1 MGVPH
6 ALRLFAEGVGR
17 ACFCLIFRDFIA
29 VAAWFVCIFLYVGP
43 LSVAVS
49 VFPLFPIVVE
59 ELVVVGVKFSRRAAV
74 AGSLAAATLATAG
87 TAGAVSGAL
96 ADGAGDDGVSGDP
109 GRVGGVDPTD
119 EDALAEATG
128 EDASVLDSTRS
139 VVVPAPSFGSFMTS
153 DGERVPVEPT
163 SGSGAG
169 GVVAVELDS
178 SGADSSQL
186 GAAEDHAPGSSVDD
200 GSHGGVAAP
209 DAVPDGGANA
219 EIPSPP
225 ADTTPADAHAAPSE
239 GAHAEVPAAPSDTT
253 PSEGATGEVPAPPS
267 DTTPADVP
275 AAPSEDVPG
284 EAPVAPPTDAHA
296 APSEGAHDVAPAA
309 PSDTAR
315 SEIPAPPSAD
325 THAAPSEG
333 SQADVPSAHAGSDHA
348 ATGDVAPPAHAGA
361 ASTGNAKAP
370 VAPSGGVSGSQATV
384 AGGGGSE
391 ARTGASDTSTGDA
404 APGDQGAPGKVTE
417 PNGGNIGVTAGAS
430 DGRAT
435 GGNDGAP
442 SLSVSDAAARLAD
455 AQRDYDAAKA
465 AYDAAVNSRAD
476 VASARAA
483 LADAERAVSD
493 AEARVSAAERAVS
506 DAEAD
511 ASRAGTVDWRL
522 SDEGNQARV
531 VERLLVQ
538 KVNAYRAD
546 AGLPALVASR
556 TLDGEAQSWSA
567 HMAGER
573 DFNHDPSMSARL
585 RAGVDGAQLSGVGE
599 NIAYAIRGDAATGKT
614 PEQIADSLFA
624 QWKDSPAHNHNML
637 GAYTVTGVGVSYEGG
652 RVYATQKF
660 AAVNSSHRNVSET
673 DVSRFYTV
681 GDAASALHVDA
692 AAFGRTPASGG
703 SGDVSSAAA
712 FGWANRVGAT
722 VADGTASGLS
732 VPGVSGDTTGRVEE
746 ARSEL
751 ASARSGLEA
760 ARGVASD
767 ARARVA
773 ADESADVDGALRAL
787 SDAEA
792 ALGVARSDAQ
802 AAGVAG
808 VTSVS
813 AGVPSPA

>member
-1 MGVPH
+1 MTVT
-6 ALRLFAEGVGR
+6 
-17 ACFCLIFRDFIA
+17 
-29 VAAWFVCIFLYVGP
+29 
-43 LSVAVS
+43 
-49 VFPLFPIVVE
+49 
-59 ELVVVGVKFSRRAAV
+59 VKFSRRAAV

-87 TAGAVSGAL
+87 ASGAVSGAL

-128 EDASVLDSTRS
+128 KDVSALDSARS

-153 DGERVPVEPT
+153 GGDRVPVPAESP
-163 SGSGAG
+163 SEGAAD

-178 SGADSSQL
+178 SGVDSSQL
-186 GAAEDHAPGSSVDD
+186 GAAEDHAPGNGVDN
-200 GSHGGVAAP
+200 GSQGGVTAP
-209 DAVPDGGANA
+209 DAEPSEGAPGEVPAPPTDTA
-219 EIPSPP
+219 PSEAP
-225 ADTTPADAHAAPSE
+225 TAPSE
-239 GAHAEVPAAPSDTT
+239 GAHDSVPAPSDAAPS
-253 PSEGATGEVPAPPS
+253 EGVPADVPAPPS
-267 DTTPADVP
+267 DT
-275 AAPSEDVPG
+275 AATTPSEDAPG

-296 APSEGAHDVAPAA
+296 APSDGAHDVA
-309 PSDTAR
+309 
-315 SEIPAPPSAD
+315 PAPPSAD

-333 SQADVPSAHAGSDHA
+333 SQADVPSAHAGSDHVA
-348 ATGDVAPPAHAGA
+348 PGEVAPPATADVAPNGH
-361 ASTGNAKAP
+361 SEAP
-370 VAPSGGVSGSQATV
+370 VAPSGGVSGSQATETG
-384 AGGGGSE
+384 AGGSE
-391 ARTGASDTSTGDA
+391 ARTGASSAHADNAARVGQSAHDGATGQA
-404 APGDQGAPGKVTE
+404 GSNNAG
-417 PNGGNIGVTAGAS
+417 TAGAS
-430 DGRAT
+430 GEHTAVGD
-435 GGNDGAP
+435 DGAP
-442 SLSVSDAAARLAD
+442 SLSASDAAARLAD
-455 AQRDYDAAKA
+455 AQRDYDDAKA

-476 VASARAA
+476 VASARVA

-493 AEARVSAAERAVS
+493 AEARMSAAERAVA
-506 DAEAD
+506 DAEAE
-511 ASRAGTVDWRL
+511 ASQSGTVDWRTM
-522 SDEGNQARV
+522 DEGTQARV

-567 HMAGER
+567 HMAGAR

-624 QWKDSPAHNHNML
+624 QWKDSPAHNRNML

-681 GDAASALHVDA
+681 GDAAGVLRVDA

-703 SGDVSSAAA
+703 SGDAAGAAA

-722 VADGTASGLS
+722 VADGTLDGVAVPAS
-732 VPGVSGDTTGRVEE
+732 TGAGARVESARDALSA
-746 ARSEL
+746 ARSDVE
-751 ASARSGLEA
+751 S

-773 ADESADVDGALRAL
+773 AAEGADVDGALQ
-787 SDAEA
+787 
-792 ALGVARSDAQ
+792 ALGEAESALGAARADAQ

>member
-1 MGVPH
+1 MTVT
-6 ALRLFAEGVGR
+6 
-17 ACFCLIFRDFIA
+17 
-29 VAAWFVCIFLYVGP
+29 
-43 LSVAVS
+43 
-49 VFPLFPIVVE
+49 
-59 ELVVVGVKFSRRAAV
+59 VKFSRRAAV

-87 TAGAVSGAL
+87 ASGAVSGAL
-96 ADGAGDDGVSGDP
+96 ADGAHDSDVSGDP

-153 DGERVPVEPT
+153 GGDRVPVPAESP
-163 SGSGAG
+163 SEVAAD

-178 SGADSSQL
+178 SGVDSSQL
-186 GAAEDHAPGSSVDD
+186 GAAEDHAPGNGVDG
-200 GSHGGVAAP
+200 GSHDGVTAP
-209 DAVPDGGANA
+209 DTVPAEGAPA
-219 EIPSPP
+219 EIPVPP
-225 ADTTPADAHAAPSE
+225 TDATPDGAPAAPSE
-239 GAHAEVPAAPSDTT
+239 GAHAEVPAVPSDTT
-253 PSEGATGEVPAPPS
+253 PSEGANDKAPAPPS
-267 DTTPADVP
+267 GAADTAPSEGTPSAPSTEVP
-275 AAPSEDVPG
+275 AAPSEG
-284 EAPVAPPTDAHA
+284 APAEV
-296 APSEGAHDVAPAA
+296 PAA

-333 SQADVPSAHAGSDHA
+333 SQADVPSAHAGSGHA
-348 ATGDVAPPAHAGA
+348 ATADVAPNGH
-361 ASTGNAKAP
+361 SEAP
-370 VAPSGGVSGSQATV
+370 VAPSGGVSGSQATETG
-384 AGGGGSE
+384 AGGSE
-391 ARTGASDTSTGDA
+391 ARTGASSAPADNA
-404 APGDQGAPGKVTE
+404 ARVGQGAHDGATGQAGS
-417 PNGGNIGVTAGAS
+417 NNAGTAGAS
-430 DGRAT
+430 GGHAT
-435 GGNDGAP
+435 SDSGAP
-442 SLSVSDAAARLAD
+442 SLSASDAAARLAD
-455 AQRDYDAAKA
+455 AQRDYEDAKA

-493 AEARVSAAERAVS
+493 AEARVSAAERAVA
-506 DAEAD
+506 DAEAE
-511 ASRAGTVDWRL
+511 ASQSGTVDWRTM
-522 SDEGNQARV
+522 DEGTQARV

-567 HMAGER
+567 HMAGAR
-573 DFNHDPSMSARL
+573 DFNHDPSMSSRL

-624 QWKDSPAHNHNML
+624 QWKDSPAHNRNML

-652 RVYATQKF
+652 RAYATQKF

-681 GDAASALHVDA
+681 GDAAGVLRVDA
-692 AAFGRTPASGG
+692 SAFGHTPASGG
-703 SGDVSSAAA
+703 SGDAAGAAA

-722 VADGTASGLS
+722 VADGTLDGVAVPAS
-732 VPGVSGDTTGRVEE
+732 PGAGARVESARDALSA
-746 ARSEL
+746 ARSDVE
-751 ASARSGLEA
+751 S
-760 ARGVASD
+760 ARGVAFD

-773 ADESADVDGALRAL
+773 AADGADVDGALQAL
-787 SDAEA
+787 GEAEA
-792 ALGVARSDAQ
+792 ALGAARADAQ
-802 AAGVAG
+802 AAGVTG

>member
-1 MGVPH
+1 MTVT
-6 ALRLFAEGVGR
+6 
-17 ACFCLIFRDFIA
+17 
-29 VAAWFVCIFLYVGP
+29 
-43 LSVAVS
+43 
-49 VFPLFPIVVE
+49 
-59 ELVVVGVKFSRRAAV
+59 VKFSRRAAV

-87 TAGAVSGAL
+87 ASGVVSGAL
-96 ADGAGDDGVSGDP
+96 ADGAHDSDVSGDP

-128 EDASVLDSTRS
+128 EDASILDSTRS

-153 DGERVPVEPT
+153 GGDRVPVPVESP
-163 SGSGAG
+163 SEGAAD

-178 SGADSSQL
+178 SGVDSSQL

-200 GSHGGVAAP
+200 GSHDDVTAP
-209 DAVPDGGANA
+209 DTVPAEGAPA
-219 EIPSPP
+219 EVPAPP
-225 ADTTPADAHAAPSE
+225 TDAAPADAPVAPDEGSHAEVPAAPSDTAPSE
-239 GAHAEVPAAPSDTT
+239 GAHAEVPA
-253 PSEGATGEVPAPPS
+253 PPS
-267 DTTPADVP
+267 DTAATAPSDGST
-275 AAPSEDVPG
+275 AAPSTEVP
-284 EAPVAPPTDAHA
+284 T
-296 APSEGAHDVAPAA
+296 APSEGAPTEVPAA
-309 PSDTAR
+309 PSDTT
-315 SEIPAPPSAD
+315 SPEIPAPPSAD
-325 THAAPSEG
+325 THAAPSGG
-333 SQADVPSAHAGSDHA
+333 SQADAPSAPAGV
-348 ATGDVAPPAHAGA
+348 TPA
-361 ASTGNAKAP
+361 GNVETP
-370 VAPSGGVSGSQATV
+370 VAPSGGVSDPQATETGV
-384 AGGGGSE
+384 GGSE
-391 ARTGASDTSTGDA
+391 ARTGASGASTGDT

-417 PNGGNIGVTAGAS
+417 LNGGNSGVTSGAS
-430 DGRAT
+430 GGGAT
-435 GGNDGAP
+435 GNTDAGTP
-442 SLSVSDAAARLAD
+442 SLSASDAAARLAD

-465 AYDAAVNSRAD
+465 AYDAAVAGRAD
-476 VASARAA
+476 TASARAA

-493 AEARVSAAERAVS
+493 AEARVSAAERAVA

-522 SDEGNQARV
+522 ADEGSQARV
-531 VERLLVQ
+531 VEHLLVQ

-556 TLDGEAQSWSA
+556 TLDGEAQSWST

-624 QWKDSPAHNHNML
+624 QWKDSPAHNRNML

-681 GDAASALHVDA
+681 GDAAGALRVDA
-692 AAFGRTPASGG
+692 SAFGHTPTSGG
-703 SGDVSSAAA
+703 SGDAAGAAA

-722 VADGTASGLS
+722 VADGTLDGVAVPASPGAGERIESARNALS
-732 VPGVSGDTTGRVEE
+732 A
-746 ARSEL
+746 ARSDVE
-751 ASARSGLEA
+751 S

-773 ADESADVDGALRAL
+773 AAEGADVDGALQAL
-787 SDAEA
+787 GEAEA
-792 ALGVARSDAQ
+792 ALGAARADAQ
-802 AAGVAG
+802 AAGVAS

>member
-1 MGVPH
+1 MTVT
-6 ALRLFAEGVGR
+6 
-17 ACFCLIFRDFIA
+17 
-29 VAAWFVCIFLYVGP
+29 
-43 LSVAVS
+43 
-49 VFPLFPIVVE
+49 
-59 ELVVVGVKFSRRAAV
+59 VKFSKRAAV

-87 TAGAVSGAL
+87 ASGVVSGAL
-96 ADGAGDDGVSGDP
+96 ADGAHDSDVSGDP

-128 EDASVLDSTRS
+128 EDASILDSTRS

-153 DGERVPVEPT
+153 GGDRVPVPVESP
-163 SGSGAG
+163 SEGAAD

-178 SGADSSQL
+178 SGVDSSQL

-200 GSHGGVAAP
+200 GSHDDVTAP
-209 DAVPDGGANA
+209 DTVPAEGAPA
-219 EIPSPP
+219 EVPAPP
-225 ADTTPADAHAAPSE
+225 TDAAPADAPVAPDEGSHAEVPAAPSDTAPSE
-239 GAHAEVPAAPSDTT
+239 GAHAEVPAPPSDTAATAPSDGSKAAPSTEVPT
-253 PSEGATGEVPAPPS
+253 APSEGAPTEVPS
-267 DTTPADVP
+267 TDVP
-275 AAPSEDVPG
+275 AAPS
-284 EAPVAPPTDAHA
+284 
-296 APSEGAHDVAPAA
+296 
-309 PSDTAR
+309 DTT
-315 SEIPAPPSAD
+315 SPEIPAPPSAD
-325 THAAPSEG
+325 THAAPSGG
-333 SQADVPSAHAGSDHA
+333 SQADAPSAPAGV
-348 ATGDVAPPAHAGA
+348 TPA
-361 ASTGNAKAP
+361 GNVETP
-370 VAPSGGVSGSQATV
+370 VAPSGGVSGPQATETG
-384 AGGGGSE
+384 AGGSE
-391 ARTGASDTSTGDA
+391 ARTGASGASTGDT

-417 PNGGNIGVTAGAS
+417 LNGGNSGVTSGAS
-430 DGRAT
+430 GGGAT
-435 GGNDGAP
+435 GNTDAGTP
-442 SLSVSDAAARLAD
+442 SLSASDAAARLAD

-465 AYDAAVNSRAD
+465 AYDAAVAGRAD
-476 VASARAA
+476 TASARAA

-493 AEARVSAAERAVS
+493 AEARVSAAERAVA

-522 SDEGNQARV
+522 ADEGSQARV
-531 VERLLVQ
+531 VEHLLVQ

-556 TLDGEAQSWSA
+556 TLDGEAQSWST

-624 QWKDSPAHNHNML
+624 QWKDSPAHNRNML

-681 GDAASALHVDA
+681 GDAAGALRVDA
-692 AAFGRTPASGG
+692 SAFGHTPTSGG
-703 SGDVSSAAA
+703 SGDAAGAAA

-722 VADGTASGLS
+722 VADGTLDGVAVPASPGAGERIESARNALS
-732 VPGVSGDTTGRVEE
+732 A
-746 ARSEL
+746 ARSDVE
-751 ASARSGLEA
+751 S
-760 ARGVASD
+760 ARGVESD

-773 ADESADVDGALRAL
+773 AAEGADVDGALQAL
-787 SDAEA
+787 GEAEA
-792 ALGVARSDAQ
+792 ALGAARADAQ
-802 AAGVAG
+802 AAGVAS

>member
-1 MGVPH
+1 MTVT
-6 ALRLFAEGVGR
+6 
-17 ACFCLIFRDFIA
+17 
-29 VAAWFVCIFLYVGP
+29 
-43 LSVAVS
+43 
-49 VFPLFPIVVE
+49 
-59 ELVVVGVKFSRRAAV
+59 VKFSRRAAV

-87 TAGAVSGAL
+87 ASGAVSGAL

-128 EDASVLDSTRS
+128 KDASALDSARS

-153 DGERVPVEPT
+153 GGDRVPVPVESPSEGT
-163 SGSGAG
+163 AN

-178 SGADSSQL
+178 SGVDSSQL
-186 GAAEDHAPGSSVDD
+186 GAAEDHAPGNGVDD
-200 GSHGGVAAP
+200 GSRGGVTAQDAEPSEGVPGEVPAP
-209 DAVPDGGANA
+209 STD
-219 EIPSPP
+219 
-225 ADTTPADAHAAPSE
+225 AAPSDAPAAPAD
-239 GAHAEVPAAPSDTT
+239 GATGEVPAAPSDTT
-253 PSEGATGEVPAPPS
+253 PAEGATGEVPAPPS

-275 AAPSEDVPG
+275 AAPSEDAPG

-296 APSEGAHDVAPAA
+296 APSDGAHDVAPAA
-309 PSDTAR
+309 PSDTA
-315 SEIPAPPSAD
+315 SPEIPAPPSAD
-325 THAAPSEG
+325 THAAPSES
-333 SQADVPSAHAGSDHA
+333 SQADVPSAHAGSDHSSP
-348 ATGDVAPPAHAGA
+348 GDVAPPAQAGTA
-361 ASTGNAKAP
+361 PTGNAETP
-370 VAPSGGVSGSQATV
+370 VAPSGGVSGSQATETG
-384 AGGGGSE
+384 AGGSE
-391 ARTGASDTSTGDA
+391 ARTGASSAPADNAARGGQGAHDGATGQAGSNNAGTVGASGEHTTVGDA
-404 APGDQGAPGKVTE
+404 
-417 PNGGNIGVTAGAS
+417 
-430 DGRAT
+430 
-435 GGNDGAP
+435 GAP
-442 SLSVSDAAARLAD
+442 SLSASDAAARLAD
-455 AQRDYDAAKA
+455 AQRDYDDAKA

-493 AEARVSAAERAVS
+493 AEARVSAAEREVA

-511 ASRAGTVDWRL
+511 ASRAGTVDWRTM
-522 SDEGNQARV
+522 DEGTRARV

-567 HMAGER
+567 HMAGAR

-624 QWKDSPAHNHNML
+624 QWKDSPAHNRNML

-681 GDAASALHVDA
+681 GDAAGVLRVDTS
-692 AAFGRTPASGG
+692 AFGHTPTSGG
-703 SGDVSSAAA
+703 SGDAAGAAA
-712 FGWANRVGAT
+712 FGWTNRVGAT
-722 VADGTASGLS
+722 VADGTLDGVS
-732 VPGVSGDTTGRVEE
+732 VPASPGAGARIESARDALSA
-746 ARSEL
+746 ARSDVE
-751 ASARSGLEA
+751 S

-773 ADESADVDGALRAL
+773 AAEGADVDGALRAL
-787 SDAEA
+787 GEAEA
-792 ALGVARSDAQ
+792 ALGAARADAQ

>member
-1 MGVPH
+1 MTVT
-6 ALRLFAEGVGR
+6 
-17 ACFCLIFRDFIA
+17 
-29 VAAWFVCIFLYVGP
+29 
-43 LSVAVS
+43 
-49 VFPLFPIVVE
+49 
-59 ELVVVGVKFSRRAAV
+59 VKFSRRAAV

-87 TAGAVSGAL
+87 ASGAVSGAL

-128 EDASVLDSTRS
+128 KDVSALDSARS

-153 DGERVPVEPT
+153 GGDRVPVPAESP
-163 SGSGAG
+163 SEGAAD

-178 SGADSSQL
+178 SGVDSSQL
-186 GAAEDHAPGSSVDD
+186 GAAEDHAPGNGVDD
-200 GSHGGVAAP
+200 GSHDGVTAPDTVPAEGAPGEVPAPPTDAAP
-209 DAVPDGGANA
+209 STEAP
-219 EIPSPP
+219 
-225 ADTTPADAHAAPSE
+225 AAPSE
-239 GAHAEVPAAPSDTT
+239 GAHDSVPAPSDAAPS
-253 PSEGATGEVPAPPS
+253 EGVPADVPAPPS
-267 DTTPADVP
+267 DT
-275 AAPSEDVPG
+275 AATTPSEDAPG

-296 APSEGAHDVAPAA
+296 APSDGAHDVAPAV
-309 PSDTAR
+309 PSDAAP

-325 THAAPSEG
+325 THAVPSEG

-348 ATGDVAPPAHAGA
+348 ATGDVAPPAQAGV
-361 ASTGNAKAP
+361 THEGNVETP
-370 VAPSGGVSGSQATV
+370 VAPSGGVSGSQATETGV
-384 AGGGGSE
+384 GGSE
-391 ARTGASDTSTGDA
+391 ARTGASSAPADNTARGGQSAHDGATGQA
-404 APGDQGAPGKVTE
+404 GSNNAG
-417 PNGGNIGVTAGAS
+417 TAGAS
-430 DGRAT
+430 GEHTAVGD
-435 GGNDGAP
+435 DGAP
-442 SLSVSDAAARLAD
+442 SLSASDAAARLAD
-455 AQRDYDAAKA
+455 AQRDYDDAKA

-476 VASARAA
+476 VASARVA

-493 AEARVSAAERAVS
+493 AEARMSAAERAVA
-506 DAEAD
+506 DAEAE
-511 ASRAGTVDWRL
+511 ASQSGTVDWRTM
-522 SDEGNQARV
+522 DEGTQARV

-567 HMAGER
+567 HMAGAR

-624 QWKDSPAHNHNML
+624 QWKDSPAHNRNML

-681 GDAASALHVDA
+681 GDAAGVLRVDA

-703 SGDVSSAAA
+703 SGDAAGAAA
-712 FGWANRVGAT
+712 FGWGNRVGAT
-722 VADGTASGLS
+722 VADGTASGLR
-732 VPGVSGDTTGRVEE
+732 VPGVSGGADGRVEA
-746 ARSEL
+746 ARGEL
-751 ASARSGLEA
+751 ASARSGLES

-773 ADESADVDGALRAL
+773 ADELADVDGALRAL

-792 ALGVARSDAQ
+792 ALGVARADAQ
-802 AAGVAG
+802 AAGVMG

>member
-1 MGVPH
+1 MTVT
-6 ALRLFAEGVGR
+6 
-17 ACFCLIFRDFIA
+17 
-29 VAAWFVCIFLYVGP
+29 
-43 LSVAVS
+43 
-49 VFPLFPIVVE
+49 
-59 ELVVVGVKFSRRAAV
+59 VKFSRRAAV

-87 TAGAVSGAL
+87 ASGAVSGAL
-96 ADGAGDDGVSGDP
+96 ADGAGDNGVSGDP

-128 EDASVLDSTRS
+128 KDASALDSARS

-153 DGERVPVEPT
+153 GGDRVPVPAESP
-163 SGSGAG
+163 SEGASD

-178 SGADSSQL
+178 SGVDSSQL
-186 GAAEDHAPGSSVDD
+186 GAAEDHAPGNGVDD
-200 GSHGGVAAP
+200 GSQGGVTAP
-209 DAVPDGGANA
+209 DATPSEGGPGEVPAPTTDATPTDAPAAPAEGAHDA
-219 EIPSPP
+219 VPAPS
-225 ADTTPADAHAAPSE
+225 DAAPSE
-239 GAHAEVPAAPSDTT
+239 GVPAD
-253 PSEGATGEVPAPPS
+253 VPAPPS
-267 DTTPADVP
+267 DT
-275 AAPSEDVPG
+275 AATTPSEDAPG

-296 APSEGAHDVAPAA
+296 APSEDAHDVAPAA
-309 PSDTAR
+309 PSDTA
-315 SEIPAPPSAD
+315 SPEIPAPPSAD

-348 ATGDVAPPAHAGA
+348 ATGEVAPPAHAGVTT
-361 ASTGNAKAP
+361 TGNVETP
-370 VAPSGGVSGSQATV
+370 VAPSGGVSGSQATKTG
-384 AGGGGSE
+384 AGGSG
-391 ARTGASDTSTGDA
+391 ARTGDSSAHANDA
-404 APGDQGAPGKVTE
+404 ARGGQGTHDGATGQAGSNNAGTV
-417 PNGGNIGVTAGAS
+417 GAS
-430 DGRAT
+430 GEHTAVGD
-435 GGNDGAP
+435 NGAP
-442 SLSVSDAAARLAD
+442 SLSASDAAARLTD
-455 AQRDYDAAKA
+455 AQRDYDDAKA
-465 AYDAAVNSRAD
+465 AYDSAVNSRAD

-493 AEARVSAAERAVS
+493 AEARVSAAERDVA
-506 DAEAD
+506 DAEAE
-511 ASRAGTVDWRL
+511 ASQAGTVDWRAM
-522 SDEGNQARV
+522 DEGTQARV

-556 TLDGEAQSWSA
+556 TLEGEAQSWSA
-567 HMAGER
+567 HMAGAR

-624 QWKDSPAHNHNML
+624 QWKDSPAHNRNML

-660 AAVNSSHRNVSET
+660 AAVNSSRRNVSET

-681 GDAASALHVDA
+681 GDAAGALRVDTS
-692 AAFGRTPASGG
+692 AFGHTPTSGG
-703 SGDVSSAAA
+703 SGDAAGAAA

-722 VADGTASGLS
+722 VADGTLDGVAVPASPGAGARIESARNALS
-732 VPGVSGDTTGRVEE
+732 A
-746 ARSEL
+746 ARSDVE
-751 ASARSGLEA
+751 S

-767 ARARVA
+767 SRARVA
-773 ADESADVDGALRAL
+773 AAEGADVDGALQAL
-787 SDAEA
+787 GEAEA
-792 ALGVARSDAQ
+792 ALGVARADAQ

>member
-1 MGVPH
+1 MTVT
-6 ALRLFAEGVGR
+6 
-17 ACFCLIFRDFIA
+17 
-29 VAAWFVCIFLYVGP
+29 
-43 LSVAVS
+43 
-49 VFPLFPIVVE
+49 
-59 ELVVVGVKFSRRAAV
+59 VKFSRRAAV

-87 TAGAVSGAL
+87 ASGAVSGAL
-96 ADGAGDDGVSGDP
+96 ADSAGDDAVSGDP

-128 EDASVLDSTRS
+128 KDVSALDSTRS

-153 DGERVPVEPT
+153 GGDRVPVPAESP
-163 SGSGAG
+163 SEGAAD

-178 SGADSSQL
+178 SGVDSSQL
-186 GAAEDHAPGSSVDD
+186 GAAEDHAPGNGVDD
-200 GSHGGVAAP
+200 GSHDDVTAPDTVPAEGAPADVPAAP
-209 DAVPDGGANA
+209 
-219 EIPSPP
+219 S
-225 ADTTPADAHAAPSE
+225 DTAPSE
-239 GAHAEVPAAPSDTT
+239 GAHTEVPALPSDAAATAPSDGSTAAPSTEVPATPSEGAPTEVPAAPSDTT
-253 PSEGATGEVPAPPS
+253 SP
-267 DTTPADVP
+267 
-275 AAPSEDVPG
+275 
-284 EAPVAPPTDAHA
+284 
-296 APSEGAHDVAPAA
+296 
-309 PSDTAR
+309 
-315 SEIPAPPSAD
+315 EIPAPPSAD
-325 THAAPSEG
+325 THAAPSEDAP
-333 SQADVPSAHAGSDHA
+333 SVSPSAPTGTDHA
-348 ATGDVAPPAHAGA
+348 APGDVTPPAPADVAPNGHGE
-361 ASTGNAKAP
+361 AP
-370 VAPSGGVSGSQATV
+370 VAPSGGVSGSQATETG
-384 AGGGGSE
+384 AGGSE
-391 ARTGASDTSTGDA
+391 ARTGASSASTGDT
-404 APGDQGAPGKVTE
+404 APGDQGSYD
-417 PNGGNIGVTAGAS
+417 GAT
-430 DGRAT
+430 GQT
-435 GGNDGAP
+435 GGNSGVTSGASGGGATGNSDAGAP
-442 SLSVSDAAARLAD
+442 SLSASDAAARLAD
-455 AQRDYDAAKA
+455 AQRDYEAAKA
-465 AYDAAVNSRAD
+465 AYDAAVAGRAD
-476 VASARAA
+476 TASARAA
-483 LADAERAVSD
+483 LADAEQAVSD

>member
-1 MGVPH
+1 MTVT
-6 ALRLFAEGVGR
+6 
-17 ACFCLIFRDFIA
+17 
-29 VAAWFVCIFLYVGP
+29 
-43 LSVAVS
+43 
-49 VFPLFPIVVE
+49 
-59 ELVVVGVKFSRRAAV
+59 VKFSRRAAV

-87 TAGAVSGAL
+87 ASGAVSGAL
-96 ADGAGDDGVSGDP
+96 ADGAGDDGVSGDT

-128 EDASVLDSTRS
+128 KDVSALDSARS

-153 DGERVPVEPT
+153 GGDRVPVPAESP
-163 SGSGAG
+163 SEGAAD

-178 SGADSSQL
+178 SGVDSSQL
-186 GAAEDHAPGSSVDD
+186 GAAEDHAPGNGVDD
-200 GSHGGVAAP
+200 GSQGGVTAP
-209 DAVPDGGANA
+209 DATPSDGSPGEVPAP
-219 EIPSPP
+219 PS
-225 ADTTPADAHAAPSE
+225 DAAPSE
-239 GAHAEVPAAPSDTT
+239 APAAPADGVPGEVPEAPSDTT
-253 PSEGATGEVPAPPS
+253 PAEGATGEVPAPPS

-275 AAPSEDVPG
+275 AAPSEDAPG
-284 EAPVAPPTDAHA
+284 EAPVAPPADAHTT
-296 APSEGAHDVAPAA
+296 PSEDAHDVAPAA
-309 PSDTAR
+309 PSDTA
-315 SEIPAPPSAD
+315 SPEIPAPPSAD
-325 THAAPSEG
+325 NHAAPSEG
-333 SQADVPSAHAGSDHA
+333 SQADAPHAPTGSDHA
-348 ATGDVAPPAHAGA
+348 ATGEVAPPAHAGVTPA
-361 ASTGNAKAP
+361 GGGRAP
-370 VAPSGGVSGSQATV
+370 VAPSGGVSGSQATETG
-384 AGGGGSE
+384 AGGSE
-391 ARTGASDTSTGDA
+391 ARTGASSAPADNA
-404 APGDQGAPGKVTE
+404 ALGGQGAHDGATGQAGSNNAGTV
-417 PNGGNIGVTAGAS
+417 GAS
-430 DGRAT
+430 GEHTAVGD
-435 GGNDGAP
+435 DGAP
-442 SLSVSDAAARLAD
+442 SLSASDAASRLAD
-455 AQRDYDAAKA
+455 AQRDYDDAKA

-493 AEARVSAAERAVS
+493 AEARVSAAERDVA
-506 DAEAD
+506 DAEAE
-511 ASRAGTVDWRL
+511 ASQSGTVDWRTM
-522 SDEGNQARV
+522 DEGTQARV

-567 HMAGER
+567 HMAGAR

-624 QWKDSPAHNHNML
+624 QWKDSPAHNRNML

-681 GDAASALHVDA
+681 GDAAGALRVDA
-692 AAFGRTPASGG
+692 SAFGHTPASGG
-703 SGDVSSAAA
+703 SGDAAGAAA

-722 VADGTASGLS
+722 VADGTLDGVAVPAS
-732 VPGVSGDTTGRVEE
+732 PG
-746 ARSEL
+746 
-751 ASARSGLEA
+751 ASARVESARVALSAARSDVES

-773 ADESADVDGALRAL
+773 AAEGADVDGALQAL
-787 SDAEA
+787 GEAEA
-792 ALGVARSDAQ
+792 ALGAARSDAQ
-802 AAGVAG
+802 AAGVAS

>member
-1 MGVPH
+1 MTVT
-6 ALRLFAEGVGR
+6 
-17 ACFCLIFRDFIA
+17 
-29 VAAWFVCIFLYVGP
+29 
-43 LSVAVS
+43 
-49 VFPLFPIVVE
+49 
-59 ELVVVGVKFSRRAAV
+59 VKFSRRAAV

-87 TAGAVSGAL
+87 ASGAVSGAL

-128 EDASVLDSTRS
+128 KDVSALDSARS

-153 DGERVPVEPT
+153 GGDRVPVPVESP
-163 SGSGAG
+163 SEGAAD
-169 GVVAVELDS
+169 GVVSVELDS
-178 SGADSSQL
+178 SGFDSSQL
-186 GAAEDHAPGSSVDD
+186 GAAEDHAPGNGAGD
-200 GSHGGVAAP
+200 GSRGGVTTP
-209 DAVPDGGANA
+209 DAEPSDGSPGEVPA
-219 EIPSPP
+219 PP
-225 ADTTPADAHAAPSE
+225 TDAAPSDAPAATTE
-239 GAHAEVPAAPSDTT
+239 DAHAEVPAAPSDTT
-253 PSEGATGEVPAPPS
+253 PAEGATGEVPPPPS

-275 AAPSEDVPG
+275 AAPSGGASG
-284 EAPVAPPTDAHA
+284 EAPVAPPTDAHTT
-296 APSEGAHDVAPAA
+296 PSEGAHDVAPAA
-309 PSDTAR
+309 PSDTA
-315 SEIPAPPSAD
+315 SPEIPAPPSAD
-325 THAAPSEG
+325 THAAPSES

-348 ATGDVAPPAHAGA
+348 APGEVTPPATADVAPNGH
-361 ASTGNAKAP
+361 SEAP
-370 VAPSGGVSGSQATV
+370 VAPSGGVSGSHATETG
-384 AGGGGSE
+384 AGGSE
-391 ARTGASDTSTGDA
+391 ARTGDSSAHADNAARGGQGDHDGATGPAGSNNAGTVGASGEHTAVGDA
-404 APGDQGAPGKVTE
+404 
-417 PNGGNIGVTAGAS
+417 
-430 DGRAT
+430 
-435 GGNDGAP
+435 GAP
-442 SLSVSDAAARLAD
+442 SLSASDAATRLAD
-455 AQRDYDAAKA
+455 AQRDYGDAKA

-493 AEARVSAAERAVS
+493 AEARVSAAERDVA
-506 DAEAD
+506 DAEAE
-511 ASRAGTVDWRL
+511 ASQAGTVDWRAM
-522 SDEGNQARV
+522 DEGTQARV

-567 HMAGER
+567 HMAGAR

-614 PEQIADSLFA
+614 PEQIADSLFD
-624 QWKDSPAHNHNML
+624 QWKDSPAHNRNML

-681 GDAASALHVDA
+681 GDAAGVLRVDTS
-692 AAFGRTPASGG
+692 AFGHTPTSGG
-703 SGDVSSAAA
+703 SGDAAGAAA

-722 VADGTASGLS
+722 VADGTLDGVAVPASTGAGARIESARNALS
-732 VPGVSGDTTGRVEE
+732 A
-746 ARSEL
+746 ARSDVE
-751 ASARSGLEA
+751 S
-760 ARGVASD
+760 ARGVAAD

-773 ADESADVDGALRAL
+773 AAEGADVDGALQAL
-787 SDAEA
+787 GEAEA
-792 ALGVARSDAQ
+792 ALGAAMADAQ
-802 AAGVAG
+802 AAGVAS

>member
-1 MGVPH
+1 MTVT
-6 ALRLFAEGVGR
+6 
-17 ACFCLIFRDFIA
+17 
-29 VAAWFVCIFLYVGP
+29 
-43 LSVAVS
+43 
-49 VFPLFPIVVE
+49 
-59 ELVVVGVKFSRRAAV
+59 VKFSRRAAV

-87 TAGAVSGAL
+87 ASGAVSGAL

-128 EDASVLDSTRS
+128 KDVSALDSARS

-153 DGERVPVEPT
+153 GGDRVPVPVESP
-163 SGSGAG
+163 SEGAAD
-169 GVVAVELDS
+169 GVVSVELDS
-178 SGADSSQL
+178 SGFDSSQL
-186 GAAEDHAPGSSVDD
+186 GAAEDHAPGNGVDD
-200 GSHGGVAAP
+200 GSQGGV
-209 DAVPDGGANA
+209 
-219 EIPSPP
+219 
-225 ADTTPADAHAAPSE
+225 TTPDTEPSEGVPGEVPAPPTDAAPSDAPTATTE
-239 GAHAEVPAAPSDTT
+239 DAHAEVPAAPSDTT
-253 PSEGATGEVPAPPS
+253 PAEGATGEVPAPPS

-275 AAPSEDVPG
+275 AAPSGGASG
-284 EAPVAPPTDAHA
+284 EAPVAPPTDAHTT
-296 APSEGAHDVAPAA
+296 PSEGAHDVAPAA
-309 PSDTAR
+309 PSDTA
-315 SEIPAPPSAD
+315 SPEIPAPPSAD

-348 ATGDVAPPAHAGA
+348 APGEVTPPATADVAPNGH
-361 ASTGNAKAP
+361 SEAP
-370 VAPSGGVSGSQATV
+370 VAPSGGVSGSHATETG
-384 AGGGGSE
+384 AGGSE
-391 ARTGASDTSTGDA
+391 ARTGDSSAHANDAARGGQGARDGATGSAGSNNAGTVGASGEHTAVGDA
-404 APGDQGAPGKVTE
+404 
-417 PNGGNIGVTAGAS
+417 
-430 DGRAT
+430 
-435 GGNDGAP
+435 GAP
-442 SLSVSDAAARLAD
+442 SLSASDAASRLAD
-455 AQRDYDAAKA
+455 AQRDYDDAKA

-493 AEARVSAAERAVS
+493 AEARVSAAEREVA
-506 DAEAD
+506 DAEAE
-511 ASRAGTVDWRL
+511 ASQAGTVDWRAT
-522 SDEGNQARV
+522 DEGTQARV

-567 HMAGER
+567 HMAGAR

-624 QWKDSPAHNHNML
+624 QWKDSPAHNRNML

-652 RVYATQKF
+652 RAYATQKF

-681 GDAASALHVDA
+681 GDAASVLRVDA
-692 AAFGRTPASGG
+692 SAFGHTPASGG
-703 SGDVSSAAA
+703 SSDAAGAAA

-722 VADGTASGLS
+722 VADGTLDGVAVPAS
-732 VPGVSGDTTGRVEE
+732 TGAGARVESARGALSA
-746 ARSEL
+746 ARSDVE
-751 ASARSGLEA
+751 SARV
-760 ARGVASD
+760 VASD

-773 ADESADVDGALRAL
+773 AAEGADVDGALQAL
-787 SDAEA
+787 GEAEA
-792 ALGVARSDAQ
+792 ALGAARADAQ
-802 AAGVAG
+802 AAGVAN

-813 AGVPSPA
+813 VGVPSPA

>member
-1 MGVPH
+1 MTVT
-6 ALRLFAEGVGR
+6 
-17 ACFCLIFRDFIA
+17 
-29 VAAWFVCIFLYVGP
+29 
-43 LSVAVS
+43 
-49 VFPLFPIVVE
+49 
-59 ELVVVGVKFSRRAAV
+59 VKFSRRAAV

-87 TAGAVSGAL
+87 ASGAVSGAL

-128 EDASVLDSTRS
+128 KDVSALDSARS

-153 DGERVPVEPT
+153 GGDRVPVPVESP
-163 SGSGAG
+163 SEGAAD
-169 GVVAVELDS
+169 GVAAVELDS
-178 SGADSSQL
+178 SGVDSSQL
-186 GAAEDHAPGSSVDD
+186 GAAEDHAPGNGADD
-200 GSHGGVAAP
+200 GSRGGVTAP
-209 DAVPDGGANA
+209 DAT
-219 EIPSPP
+219 PS
-225 ADTTPADAHAAPSE
+225 DAPAAPTD
-239 GAHAEVPAAPSDTT
+239 GAPGEVPAAPSDTN
-253 PSEGATGEVPAPPS
+253 PTGGVPDDVPAPPS

-275 AAPSEDVPG
+275 AAPSEDAPG

-309 PSDTAR
+309 PSDTAP

-333 SQADVPSAHAGSDHA
+333 SQADVPSAHAGSDHVA
-348 ATGDVAPPAHAGA
+348 PGDVAPPATADVAPNGH
-361 ASTGNAKAP
+361 SEAP
-370 VAPSGGVSGSQATV
+370 VAPSGGVSGSQATETG
-384 AGGGGSE
+384 AGGSE
-391 ARTGASDTSTGDA
+391 ARTGASSAHADNA
-404 APGDQGAPGKVTE
+404 ARGGQGAHDGATGPTGSNNAGTV
-417 PNGGNIGVTAGAS
+417 GAS
-430 DGRAT
+430 GEHTTVGD
-435 GGNDGAP
+435 NGAP
-442 SLSVSDAAARLAD
+442 SLSASDAATRLAD
-455 AQRDYDAAKA
+455 AQRNYDDAKA
-465 AYDAAVNSRAD
+465 AYDSAVNSRAD

-493 AEARVSAAERAVS
+493 AEARVSAAERDVA
-506 DAEAD
+506 DAETE
-511 ASRAGTVDWRL
+511 ASQAGTVDWRTM
-522 SDEGNQARV
+522 DEGTQARV

-567 HMAGER
+567 HMAGAR

-624 QWKDSPAHNHNML
+624 QWKDSPAHNRNML

-681 GDAASALHVDA
+681 GDAAGALRVDTS
-692 AAFGRTPASGG
+692 AFGHTPTSGG
-703 SGDVSSAAA
+703 SGDAAGAAA

-722 VADGTASGLS
+722 VADGTLDGVAVPASTGAGARIESARNALS
-732 VPGVSGDTTGRVEE
+732 A
-746 ARSEL
+746 ARSDAE
-751 ASARSGLEA
+751 S

-773 ADESADVDGALRAL
+773 AAEGADVDGALQ
-787 SDAEA
+787 
-792 ALGVARSDAQ
+792 ALGEAESALGAARADAQ
-802 AAGVAG
+802 AADVAG